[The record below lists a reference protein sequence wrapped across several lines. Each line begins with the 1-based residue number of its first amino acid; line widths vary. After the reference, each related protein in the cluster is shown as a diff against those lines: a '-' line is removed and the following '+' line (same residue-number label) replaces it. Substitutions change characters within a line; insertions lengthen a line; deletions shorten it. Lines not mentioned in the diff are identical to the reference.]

1 MTRNLKLGLQMLESK
16 FCYMRWEGL
25 VMLLELVETATKDTL
40 RVGNYLGHLMAKHK
54 MQQRIFGLIID
65 GSHGQITP
73 VTSKETSIAL
83 EVLQKALKV
92 YVVNPHAKG
101 FAVLIR
107 LVVET
112 ALPQV
117 QVQCVVVVG
126 GFGRAANNAVG
137 RFRRCDTFWR

>member
-1 MTRNLKLGLQMLESK
+1 MLESK

-25 VMLLELVETATKDTL
+25 VMLLELVETAVKDSL
-40 RVGNYLGHLMAKHK
+40 KVGSYLGHLMAKHK
-54 MQQRIFGLIID
+54 LQQRIFGLIID

-83 EVLQKALKV
+83 EILKKAEKL
-92 YVVNPHAKG
+92 YVVNPHSKG
-101 FAVLIR
+101 FSVLIR

-117 QVQCVVVVG
+117 QV
-126 GFGRAANNAVG
+126 
-137 RFRRCDTFWR
+137 